1 MCFEP
6 FRDPRNERR
15 PLCNVW
21 LNMQP
26 FTRSKRIQT
35 SIFFLFVCIDGGQ
48 KRGGEINYASSSTAS
63 NHALSSP
70 HSCEC
75 IGPLRD
81 DYQSEHNPRKL
92 SPKVTAA
99 AFFEHATISTARVS
113 LFVFFS
119 CYAKAGPTRV
129 CPLSPS
135 GSHRFNDL
143 SMLAWS
149 THCDEERIRV
159 EELAR
164 SPLLAALRRLRNSL
178 NVSSEVVEC

>member
-1 MCFEP
+1 MGTAMCFEP

-26 FTRSKRIQT
+26 FTCSKRIQT

-99 AFFEHATISTARVS
+99 AFFEHATIHCTGLS
-113 LFVFFS
+113 LRLFLLLCKGRTYTCLPAQSLWITQVQRPI
-119 CYAKAGPTRV
+119 YA
-129 CPLSPS
+129 
-135 GSHRFNDL
+135 
-143 SMLAWS
+143 SMI
-149 THCDEERIRV
+149 H
-159 EELAR
+159 
-164 SPLLAALRRLRNSL
+164 SL
-178 NVSSEVVEC
+178 